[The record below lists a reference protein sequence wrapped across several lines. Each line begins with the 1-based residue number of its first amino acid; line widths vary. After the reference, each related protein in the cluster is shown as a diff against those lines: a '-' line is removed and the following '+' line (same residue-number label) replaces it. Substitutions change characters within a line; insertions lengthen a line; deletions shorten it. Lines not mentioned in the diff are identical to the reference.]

1 MGTGSQSSINMGQD
15 IIVGGLFIQL
25 IFFGAFIFVAVLFHV
40 RLRKEPTARALEVPW
55 RKHMAVLYASSI
67 LILVR
72 SIFRV
77 IEYLQGFEGYIL
89 SHEAFLYVFDACL
102 MLSVMLM
109 FNWCHPSEI
118 RSGIK
123 GGSYI
128 RGIQMVHVAV

>member
-1 MGTGSQSSINMGQD
+1 MGTGNQSSINIGQD

-25 IFFGAFIFVAVLFHV
+25 LFFGAFILVAALFHI
-40 RLRKEPTARALEVPW
+40 RLRKVPTSRALDTPW
-55 RKHMAVLYASSI
+55 EKHMIALYASSL

-102 MLSVMLM
+102 MLSVMLI
-109 FNWCHPSEI
+109 FNWCHPSQI

-128 RGIQMVHVAV
+128 QGIKMVYVTV